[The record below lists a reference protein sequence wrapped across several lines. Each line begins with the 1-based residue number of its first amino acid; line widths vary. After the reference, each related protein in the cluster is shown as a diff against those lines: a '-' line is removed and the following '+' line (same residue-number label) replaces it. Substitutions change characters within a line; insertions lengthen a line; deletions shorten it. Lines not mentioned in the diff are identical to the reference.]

1 MSREE
6 KGKQKNGKTPAT
18 KTAKEKRA
26 AKILKRNLKKYS
38 EQKANM
44 NKGEFEE
51 SVKFNLSDIVQ
62 YSSNN
67 IVVKNILVRNTCVIQ
82 VLLFDFGK
90 VQVYKKSPFSR
101 FIYITEGKAE
111 VVINNNSTFMQ
122 KGDSILI
129 PGTVNSSIEAN
140 QPFKMICTTIKND
153 QKIRKK

>member
-1 MSREE
+1 MENE
-6 KGKQKNGKTPAT
+6 D
-18 KTAKEKRA
+18 
-26 AKILKRNLKKYS
+26 
-38 EQKANM
+38 
-44 NKGEFEE
+44 FEE
-51 SVKFNLSDIVQ
+51 AITFNLSDIID
-62 YSSNN
+62 YKSNE
-67 IVVKNILVRNTCVIQ
+67 IVVKNILVKNTCVVQ
-82 VLLFDFGK
+82 VILFDFGK

-101 FIYITEGKAE
+101 FIYIMVGKAE

>member
-1 MSREE
+1 
-6 KGKQKNGKTPAT
+6 
-18 KTAKEKRA
+18 
-26 AKILKRNLKKYS
+26 
-38 EQKANM
+38 M

-51 SVKFNLSDIVQ
+51 SVTFNLSDIVQ

-82 VLLFDFGK
+82 VMLFDFGK

-101 FIYITEGKAE
+101 FIYIIEGKAE
-111 VVINNNSTFMQ
+111 VVIDNNSTFMQ
-122 KGDSILI
+122 KGDSIVI

-153 QKIRKK
+153 

>member
-1 MSREE
+1 
-6 KGKQKNGKTPAT
+6 
-18 KTAKEKRA
+18 
-26 AKILKRNLKKYS
+26 
-38 EQKANM
+38 M

-67 IVVKNILVRNTCVIQ
+67 IVVKNILVRNTCIIQ

-101 FIYITEGKAE
+101 FIYITKGKAE

-153 QKIRKK
+153 

>member
-1 MSREE
+1 M
-6 KGKQKNGKTPAT
+6 KN
-18 KTAKEKRA
+18 
-26 AKILKRNLKKYS
+26 S
-38 EQKANM
+38 
-44 NKGEFEE
+44 EFEE
-51 SVKFNLSDIVQ
+51 NVTFNLSDIVE
-62 YSSNN
+62 YISNH

-101 FIYITEGKAE
+101 FIYIIEGKAE

-122 KGDSILI
+122 KGSSILI

-153 QKIRKK
+153 

>member
-1 MSREE
+1 
-6 KGKQKNGKTPAT
+6 
-18 KTAKEKRA
+18 
-26 AKILKRNLKKYS
+26 
-38 EQKANM
+38 M

-62 YSSNN
+62 CSSNN
-67 IVVKNILVRNTCVIQ
+67 IVVKNILVRNACVIQ

-101 FIYITEGKAE
+101 FIYIIEGKAE

-140 QPFKMICTTIKND
+140 QPFKMICATIKND
-153 QKIRKK
+153 